1 MNTDLSNRTITVTRV
16 LRRKNTAMFFRR
28 NLTSSA
34 LLLRLILLLAML
46 PVTLHIQSSRA
57 AGEAASFSTLGTDQM
72 SAFFGDLIPRQLAE
86 RHIPGAVVVVVQDGE
101 ILFEQGYG
109 YANLEKQ
116 IKVDP
121 ETSLFRIASITK
133 LFTWTAVMQLVEQ
146 GKLDLDTDVNQYLD
160 FQIPDTFPQPITMKD
175 LMSHTAGFEDNFYA
189 TFAAQP
195 AAMEP
200 LGQWLA
206 AHIPERVFPPG
217 QVPAYSNYG
226 ANLAGYIVERLSG
239 VAWDT
244 YVEQNILEP
253 LGMARTTAHQ
263 PLPEALQ
270 PDMAMGY
277 LYTGGKF
284 TPQQFDLL
292 SPPAAGGMSATGNDM
307 ARFMIAHLEN
317 AQYGEAQILQAQTAR
332 LMHSAL
338 YKPDPRLN
346 GICYGFWEMSQNGV
360 PIYGHT
366 GDLTTFRSLLALF
379 PDQNMGVFVSY
390 NAGAELLPLQE
401 ETLASFVDTFFPA
414 SNALVA
420 EPTSTLNDAQRVA
433 GTYQRTRASF
443 SKIEKVLQL
452 IRPWQFTALPDGTL
466 TQEDPTGQKHYV
478 EVAPLL
484 FQQIDGDDVLLF
496 RENSQ
501 GQVEFAFSSDYP
513 TFAFQRAPW
522 YENPTMHKTA
532 LSAGI
537 LLLISALLASIGR
550 LLRRRKMPNEAIP
563 AGASSRWSRLAT
575 SSLAAGMAFMLLF
588 IVFFVAGFAN
598 PSAYN
603 EGNATM
609 FVLALLCST
618 LFGIATAVIAI
629 SAILLWRAK
638 VWSLAARIYYTLVA
652 IGAVA
657 LVWVL
662 ATWNLIGWRI

>member
-1 MNTDLSNRTITVTRV
+1 MG
-16 LRRKNTAMFFRR
+16 A
-28 NLTSSA
+28 
-34 LLLRLILLLAML
+34 
-46 PVTLHIQSSRA
+46 
-57 AGEAASFSTLGTDQM
+57 DQM
-72 SAFFGDLIPRQLAE
+72 SAFFDDLIPRQLAE

-121 ETSLFRIASITK
+121 ETSLFRIASVTK
-133 LFTWTAVMQLVEQ
+133 LFTWTAVMQMVEQ
-146 GKLDLDTDVNQYLD
+146 GKLDLDADVNKYLD
-160 FQIPDTFPQPITMKD
+160 FQIPNTFPQPITMKD
-175 LMSHTAGFEDNFYA
+175 LLTHTAGFEDHGYA
-189 TFAAQP
+189 TYVAQP

-206 AHIPERVFPPG
+206 AHIPARVFPPG

-226 ANLAGYIVERLSG
+226 TNLAGYIVERISG

-244 YVEQNILEP
+244 YVEQNILKP
-253 LGMARTTAHQ
+253 LGMARATAHQ

-270 PDMAMGY
+270 SDMATGY
-277 LYTGGKF
+277 LYAGGKF
-284 TPQQFDLL
+284 IPQDFELMAL
-292 SPPAAGGMSATGNDM
+292 RAAGAMSAAGNDM
-307 ARFMIAHLEN
+307 ARFMIAHLQN
-317 AQYGEAQILQAQTAR
+317 GQYGEARILQEQTAR

-346 GICYGFWEMSQNGV
+346 GIFYGFWEMSQNGV

-390 NAGAELLPLQE
+390 NADAELLPLQE
-401 ETLASFVDTFFPA
+401 ETLASFVDAFFPA
-414 SNALVA
+414 SNAPVA
-420 EPTSTLNDAQRVA
+420 KPTSALNDAQRVA

-443 SKIEKVLQL
+443 SKMEKVLNL
-452 IRPWQFTALPDGTL
+452 IRYWQFTALPDGTL
-466 TQEDPTGQKHYV
+466 TLQDPSGQKRYV

-484 FQQIDGDDVLLF
+484 FQQIGGDDVLLF

-501 GQVEFAFSSDYP
+501 GQVDIAFSSEYP
-513 TFAFQRAPW
+513 TFAFQRFPW
-522 YENPTMHKTA
+522 YETPTLHKA
-532 LSAGI
+532 VLGAGV

-550 LLRRRKMPNEAIP
+550 VLRRRKTPTEAF
-563 AGASSRWSRLAT
+563 ASRASSRWSRLAT
-575 SSLAAGMAFMLLF
+575 SSLVAGVVFVLLF
-588 IVFFVAGFAN
+588 IVFFAAGFAN
-598 PSAYN
+598 PNAYN
-603 EGNATM
+603 LGNATM

-618 LFGIATAVIAI
+618 LFAITTAVIAI

-638 VWSLAARIYYTLVA
+638 MWSLAARIHYTLVA

-662 ATWNLIGWRI
+662 ATWNLIGWRL